1 MPLTQLLLDS
11 WSRNCK
17 ILDSVCTLLTE
28 ENKSLRPS
36 PSSWTLDR
44 QLAHVHN
51 TRTYFLSQIAP
62 EFVTDFDE
70 IADDSD
76 LPLSELKMALDS
88 SGKAVGAALAS
99 GLAAGGPMQGGYV
112 TYENPVLFVQHMI
125 WHEGWHA
132 GQIFLALRENGQ
144 EPTEDWEEANVWG
157 VWRTESWE

>member
-1 MPLTQLLLDS
+1 M
-11 WSRNCK
+11 
-17 ILDSVCTLLTE
+17 
-28 ENKSLRPS
+28 
-36 PSSWTLDR
+36 
-44 QLAHVHN
+44 
-51 TRTYFLSQIAP
+51 
-62 EFVTDFDE
+62 TDFDE

-76 LPLSELKMALDS
+76 LPLGELKMALAS

-144 EPTEDWEEANVWG
+144 EPAEDWEEANVWG